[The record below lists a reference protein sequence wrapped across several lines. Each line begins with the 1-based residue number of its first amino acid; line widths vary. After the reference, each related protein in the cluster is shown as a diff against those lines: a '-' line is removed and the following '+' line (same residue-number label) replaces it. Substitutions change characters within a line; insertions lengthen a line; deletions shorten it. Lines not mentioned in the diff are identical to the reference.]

1 MNRTITIEGV
11 TRIEGHARITI
22 QLDEAGKVSDAQFHV
37 TQFRGF
43 EKFVEGRPL
52 TEMPAIMSRICGIC
66 PVSHLMASSKA
77 CDDLLAVEIP
87 PNAVRLR
94 RIMNLAQLVQSHA
107 LSFFHLSSPDLI
119 FGMDGPPAK
128 RNIFG
133 LIDEHPEFARDGI
146 MLRKFGQDVIGL
158 LGGKKIHPAW
168 TVPGGVNA
176 PLTAEHRQEILAM
189 IPDALARAV
198 RAVEYFQRVRDCYPA
213 EVDAFANFPTLFAGL
228 VSPDGL
234 LEHYD
239 GALHFA
245 DEHGYPI
252 AKLHRPQDYA
262 SLIAEGVERH
272 SFLKSPYFKPRGYP
286 DGIYRVG
293 PLARLVLAEGCG
305 TPQADHELGIFR
317 SRLGRAPQSS
327 FHYHWARL
335 IEIIYGIEMI
345 QCLLEHP
352 DILSEHVRAHARPN
366 RLEGVG
372 ISEAP
377 RGTLIHHYRIDENG
391 LMRWANLIIATGN
404 NNLAMNR
411 GVLQAAKRFVD
422 GNHLQ
427 EGMLNRV
434 EAVIRCFDP
443 CLSCSTHALGQMPL
457 RVELLTADG
466 EVCDVLQRDDEP
478 TGAV

>member
-22 QLDEAGKVSDAQFHV
+22 QLDEAGHVSDAQFHV

-52 TEMPAIMSRICGIC
+52 TEMPGIMARICGIC

-87 PNAVRLR
+87 ANAARLR
-94 RIMNLAQLVQSHA
+94 RIMNLAQIVQSHA

-119 FGMDGPPAK
+119 FGMDGNPTK

-146 MLRKFGQDVIGL
+146 MLRKFGQDVIGM

-176 PLTAEHRQEILAM
+176 PLSAEHRDQILAM
-189 IPDALARAV
+189 IPDAITRAL
-198 RAVEYFQRVRDCYPA
+198 RAVEYFQHVRDCYPA

-228 VSPDGL
+228 ISADGL

-239 GALHFA
+239 GTLQFA
-245 DEHGYPI
+245 DEHGSPI
-252 AKLHRPQDYA
+252 AQLRQPHDYA
-262 SLIAEGVERH
+262 SLIAEGVEKH

-305 TPQADHELGIFR
+305 TPHADEELGVFR

-345 QCLLEHP
+345 QRLLEHP
-352 DILSEHVRAHARPN
+352 DILSDHIRAYARPN

-466 EVCDVLQRDDEP
+466 EVCDVLQRDD
-478 TGAV
+478 